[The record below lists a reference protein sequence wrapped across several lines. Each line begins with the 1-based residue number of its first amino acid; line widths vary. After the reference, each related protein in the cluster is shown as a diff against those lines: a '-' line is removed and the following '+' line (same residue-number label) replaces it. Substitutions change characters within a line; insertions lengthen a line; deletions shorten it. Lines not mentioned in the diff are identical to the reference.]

1 MDVTVPFS
9 RASKAC
15 ERRRALR
22 HIHLTMEAKNIKI
35 YRFNYIGRKGK
46 AFRPIRFGGD
56 SRGRTGD
63 LLNAIQALYQLSYT
77 PAKVT
82 MRRISRV
89 HKKWWR
95 RRDSNPGPLAC
106 EASALTD

>member
-1 MDVTVPFS
+1 MRKKRILILS
-9 RASKAC
+9 A
-15 ERRRALR
+15 ERKTFDRYLC
-22 HIHLTMEAKNIKI
+22 
-35 YRFNYIGRKGK
+35 
-46 AFRPIRFGGD
+46 GGD

-77 PAKVT
+77 PEASKH
-82 MRRISRV
+82 RSLSALRYIRI
-89 HKKWWR
+89 WWR